1 MSLDEF
7 IGSLKSHEKRLNLS
21 ISASFKK
28 DFGSQVSLKSRG
40 ISSNNRGV
48 AKHSGSGSGRFN
60 NNHEGRC
67 IIFLEFHGREGTIAL
82 HLGDFLKL

>member
-1 MSLDEF
+1 MK
-7 IGSLKSHEKRLNLS
+7 KSLNLS
-21 ISASFKK
+21 IAASFKK
-28 DFGSQVSLKSRG
+28 DFGSDVSLSSRG

-48 AKHSGSGSGRFN
+48 AKHSGSGSERFK

-67 IIFLEFHGREGTIAL
+67 ISFLEFHGREGTIAL